1 MINGKKVLLR
11 RVEPSDYAAIQRWQN
26 DPEVFRRMDYERPF
40 SAADIIESE
49 ARAANEGIPLVI
61 EIDGESVGR
70 IGLNRFHARD
80 RRCGLYVYIGE
91 PSARGR
97 GVALDAV
104 MALIGYA
111 FDSLN
116 VRLVDLWALSDN
128 LSALHVYK
136 KAGFVEDARLPE
148 RSFAEGRYLDHV
160 VMHVTREGYE
170 AAAAALS

>member
-1 MINGKKVLLR
+1 MINGKKVVLR
-11 RVEPSDYAAIQRWQN
+11 RVEPSDYPAIQRWQN

-40 SAADIIESE
+40 SAADIFESE
-49 ARAANEGIPLVI
+49 TRAAAEGIPLII
-61 EIDGESVGR
+61 ELDGEPVGR

-80 RRCGLYVYIGE
+80 RRCGLYIFIGE

-104 MALIGYA
+104 MALVGYA
-111 FDSLN
+111 FDTLN
-116 VRLVDLWALSDN
+116 VRLVDLWALADN

-148 RSFAEGRYLDHV
+148 RSFVEGRYLDHV
-160 VMHVTREGYE
+160 VMHVDREGYE